1 MNTNDLKNLINPVC
15 ETAVQAGKVI
25 IKYYELKKTV
35 LFKEDKSPLTK
46 ADLESNQLIINS
58 LLKIDKN
65 IPILTEESFVDWSI
79 RKNWNTYWLV
89 DPLDGT
95 KEFIKENDEFSVN
108 IALIENNHP
117 VLGVI
122 YSPTLETIYFSYKK
136 GGSYKLNIKKFE
148 KIENYFDNSI
158 KINTSLKKKDD
169 ALIVICSKSHPNDEF
184 NKWITK
190 NVKNF
195 KLIKKGSSL
204 KFCDIAEGTA
214 DLYPRLKPTS
224 EWDIAAGHIILIE
237 SGGKIESLNQK
248 EILYNT
254 KENVINPYFIASCKF
269 EL

>member
-1 MNTNDLKNLINPVC
+1 MSEINLKKLIHPTC
-15 ETAVQAGKVI
+15 EIAIQAGKAI
-25 IKYYELKKTV
+25 NKYYKTKTDI
-35 LFKEDKSPLTK
+35 LLKEDKSPLTQ
-46 ADLESNQLIINS
+46 ADLISNQVINDSLIKLN
-58 LLKIDKN
+58 KD
-65 IPILTEESFVDWSI
+65 IPILSEESLVDWSI
-79 RKNWNTYWLV
+79 RKTWETYWLV

-95 KEFIKENDEFSVN
+95 KEFIKENDDFSVN

-122 YSPTLETIYFSYKK
+122 YAPTLEILYFSYKK
-136 GGSYKLNIKKFE
+136 GGSYKLNIKKLK

-158 KINTSLKKKDD
+158 KINTTLKTKNDP
-169 ALIVICSKSHPNDEF
+169 LIVICSKSHPNDEF

-237 SGGKIESLNQK
+237 AGGKLESLNQK

-254 KENVINPYFIASCKF
+254 KESVINPYFIASCKL

>member
-95 KEFIKENDEFSVN
+95 KEFIKENDEFSIN
-108 IALIENNHP
+108 IALI
-117 VLGVI
+117 
-122 YSPTLETIYFSYKK
+122 
-136 GGSYKLNIKKFE
+136 
-148 KIENYFDNSI
+148 
-158 KINTSLKKKDD
+158 
-169 ALIVICSKSHPNDEF
+169 
-184 NKWITK
+184 
-190 NVKNF
+190 
-195 KLIKKGSSL
+195 
-204 KFCDIAEGTA
+204 
-214 DLYPRLKPTS
+214 
-224 EWDIAAGHIILIE
+224 
-237 SGGKIESLNQK
+237 
-248 EILYNT
+248 
-254 KENVINPYFIASCKF
+254 
-269 EL
+269 